1 MFEDVRHERLLL
13 IFLSSVEPSM
23 LQQSK
28 LTVQEANIIANIAA
42 AKVHAQRILKDHVAV
57 ALLE

>member
-13 IFLSSVEPSM
+13 LFLSSVEPFM

-28 LTVQEANIIANIAA
+28 LTDHEANIIANIAA
-42 AKVHAQRILKDHVAV
+42 AKVHAQRLLKGHVAV
-57 ALLE
+57 TLLG